1 MNNLISKSTVLTE
14 EKYRNI
20 IAIETNNLL
29 YMLLILTFFLTV
41 FAITYYIS
49 KKYIDFISWVI
60 SIFVSILSMLL
71 FLLFIISLVWIF
83 IFKTTNEPG
92 KTIIQEPV
100 PITEIKDYI
109 KIENN
114 RLTINPLPENYQYQN
129 KTFDKP
135 KDKTKSH
142 DFKIDDVYKESNVK
156 LIDIN
161 NNTYEI
167 THEQLEEL
175 KRGKNNENN

>member
-1 MNNLISKSTVLTE
+1 MNNLISKSIVLTE
-14 EKYRNI
+14 EKYRNT

-29 YMLLILTFFLTV
+29 HILLILTFFLTI
-41 FAITYYIS
+41 FAITYYLS
-49 KKYIDFISWVI
+49 KKYIDLIAWII
-60 SIFVSILSMLL
+60 SIFASILSMLL
-71 FLLFIISLVWIF
+71 FLLFIVSLVWVF
-83 IFKTTNEPG
+83 IFKATNEPG

-114 RLTINPLPENYQYQN
+114 RFTINPLPENYQYQN

-135 KDKTKSH
+135 KDKTKPH

-161 NNTYEI
+161 NNAYEI

-175 KRGKNNENN
+175 KRK

>member
-1 MNNLISKSTVLTE
+1 MNNLISKSIVLTE
-14 EKYRNI
+14 EKYRNT
-20 IAIETNNLL
+20 IAIETGNLL
-29 YMLLILTFFLTV
+29 YMLLILMFFLTV
-41 FAITYYIS
+41 FAITYYLS
-49 KKYIDFISWVI
+49 KKYIDLIAWII
-60 SIFVSILSMLL
+60 SIFASILSMLS
-71 FLLFIISLVWIF
+71 FLLFIVSLVWVF
-83 IFKTTNEPG
+83 IFKATNEPG

-100 PITEIKDYI
+100 PITEIKDHI

-129 KTFDKP
+129 RTFDKP
-135 KDKTKSH
+135 KDKTKPH

-161 NNTYEI
+161 NNIYEI

-175 KRGKNNENN
+175 KRK

>member
-1 MNNLISKSTVLTE
+1 MNNLISKSIILTE
-14 EKYRNI
+14 EKYRNTI
-20 IAIETNNLL
+20 VIETNNLL
-29 YMLLILTFFLTV
+29 YILLILSFFLTI

-49 KKYIDFISWVI
+49 KKYIDFISWIV
-60 SIFVSILSMLL
+60 SIFVSILSILS

-92 KTIIQEPV
+92 KTMIQEPV
-100 PITEIKDYI
+100 PITEIKDHI

-129 KTFDKP
+129 RTLDE
-135 KDKTKSH
+135 TKAH
-142 DFKIDDVYKESNVK
+142 DFKIDDFYKESNVK